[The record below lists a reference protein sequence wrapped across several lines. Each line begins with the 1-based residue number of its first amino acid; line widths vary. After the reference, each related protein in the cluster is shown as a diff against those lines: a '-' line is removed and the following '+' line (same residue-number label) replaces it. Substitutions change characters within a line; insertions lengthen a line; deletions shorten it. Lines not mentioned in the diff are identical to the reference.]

1 MATSSLWC
9 AVLFN
14 SLPFLYV
21 FLPITYLVFWR
32 LRTPKQRYV
41 WLAATGY
48 VFYSFWNYKFC
59 ALLAFSTI
67 VSYLA
72 GRGLLRWS
80 DPVRRRWCL
89 VGSVAA
95 DLAVLGFFKY
105 ADFGLNTVAVL
116 GQWAGFNTHFS
127 PLNIVLPIGISFYTF
142 HSISYIVDAYKGT
155 IKPTRNFWEYATYV
169 SLFSQL
175 VAGPIVRFRE
185 IEDDLE
191 RIDKTDRHTYLN
203 RGWSFFAIGMI
214 EKVLIADTIAA
225 IINPALAHYAQLS
238 TVDTW
243 LCILGYTY
251 QLYFDFCGYSDM
263 AVGLGYLFGI
273 RIPQN
278 FKSPYQAL
286 NIADFW
292 RRWHMSLSSWL
303 RDYLFQ
309 PLGGM
314 FGGRWTQAR
323 NLIITMALGGLWHGA
338 AWTFVIWGLYH
349 GFLMA
354 AYGLAGR
361 KWDRLPRAVRV
372 LGTFALVLCGWVV
385 FRADT
390 MHMAGVIFT
399 RMFVFHA
406 GFTVAAGGS
415 LIAVLIGA
423 GALAH
428 YGPNSFELKHE
439 WGPGATLVIAVLFLL
454 CMGAIYGAKPS
465 PFLYFQF

>member
-1 MATSSLWC
+1 M
-9 AVLFN
+9 LFN
-14 SLPFLYV
+14 SLPFLYL
-21 FLPITYLVFWR
+21 FLPVTYLVFWR
-32 LRTPKQRYV
+32 LKTLTQRYV
-41 WLAATGY
+41 WLATTGY

-59 ALLAFSTI
+59 ALLAFSTT
-67 VSYLA
+67 VSYVA
-72 GRGLLRWS
+72 GLGLLKWT

-89 VGSVAA
+89 LLSVGA

-105 ADFGLNTVAVL
+105 ADFGLSTVGTL
-116 GQWAGFNTHFS
+116 GQWFGLNTHFA

-142 HSISYIVDAYKGT
+142 HSISYIVDAYRGT

-191 RIDKTDRHTYLN
+191 KIDKTDRQAYLSK
-203 RGWSFFAIGMI
+203 GWSFFAIGMV
-214 EKVLIADTIAA
+214 EKVLVADTIAT
-225 IINPALAHYAQLS
+225 IINPAFARYSELS
-238 TVDTW
+238 TLDVW
-243 LCILGYTY
+243 LCMLGYTY

-263 AVGLGYLFGI
+263 AVGLGYLFGLH
-273 RIPQN
+273 IPQN
-278 FKSPYQAL
+278 FKSPYKAL

-314 FGGRWTQAR
+314 FGRPWKQVR
-323 NLIITMALGGLWHGA
+323 NFMITFCLGGLWHGA
-338 AWTFVIWGLYH
+338 AWTFVVWGLYH
-349 GFLMA
+349 GSLLA
-354 AYGLAGR
+354 LYALAGR
-361 KWDRLPRAVRV
+361 TWDRLPKPARRAA
-372 LGTFALVLCGWVV
+372 TFVLVLLGWVV

-390 MHMAGVIFT
+390 MAMATTILHK
-399 RMFVFHA
+399 MFVFQS
-406 GFTVAAGGS
+406 GFTVAAGGG
-415 LIAVLIGA
+415 LIGVLIGA

-428 YGPNSFELKHE
+428 FGPNSFELKHE
-439 WGPGATLVIAVLFLL
+439 WGPGATVALAVLFAL
-454 CMGAIYGAKPS
+454 CMVAIYGAKPS

>member
-1 MATSSLWC
+1 M
-9 AVLFN
+9 LFN
-14 SLPFLYV
+14 SLPFLYF

-32 LRTPKQRYV
+32 LKTLTQRYV
-41 WLAATGY
+41 WLATTGY

-59 ALLAFSTI
+59 ALLAFSTT

-72 GRGLLRWS
+72 GLGLLRWS

-89 VGSVAA
+89 ILSVSA

-105 ADFGLNTVAVL
+105 ADFGLSTLAAIGRVAGL
-116 GQWAGFNTHFS
+116 NTHVS

-142 HSISYIVDAYKGT
+142 HSISYIVDAYRGT

-191 RIDKTDRHTYLN
+191 KIDKTDRQTYLS

-225 IINPALAHYAQLS
+225 IINPALSHYAQLS
-238 TVDTW
+238 TLDMW
-243 LCILGYTY
+243 LCMLGYTY

-263 AVGLGYLFGI
+263 AVGLGFLFGI
-273 RIPQN
+273 HIPQN

-292 RRWHMSLSSWL
+292 RRWHMSLSFWL
-303 RDYLFQ
+303 RDYLFM
-309 PLGGM
+309 PLGGL
-314 FGGRWTQAR
+314 FGRPWKHVR
-323 NLIITMALGGLWHGA
+323 NFMITFCLGGLWHGA
-338 AWTFVIWGLYH
+338 AWTFVVWGLYH
-349 GFLMA
+349 GALLS
-354 AYGLAGR
+354 AYALVGR
-361 KWDRLPRAVRV
+361 KWDRMPLVAKRI
-372 LGTFALVLCGWVV
+372 GTFMLVLFGWVV

-390 MHMAGVIFT
+390 MAMAGTIFH
-399 RMFVFHA
+399 RMFVYQH
-406 GFTVAAGGS
+406 GFSVAAGGS
-415 LIAVLIGA
+415 LIGVLVGA

-428 YGPNSFELKHE
+428 FGPNSFELKHE
-439 WGPGATLVIAVLFLL
+439 WGPSATLVLATLFML